1 MEPPS
6 NPRIAIANETGRR
19 IPRSLIARAIAVA
32 LAQHGRE
39 GEAVSVLIADDDR
52 MRDLN
57 RRFRKLDE
65 STDVLTFPADP
76 TPGFPLGDVAISLP
90 YAERQAQAR
99 GVSLRQELGYLAIH
113 GALHLVGL
121 DDETESD
128 QRRMVAAMNR
138 AALAAGL
145 EPDEHWASLLHEEA
159 R

>member
-19 IPRSLIARAIAVA
+19 IPRSLIAHAITVA
-32 LAQHGRE
+32 LDQHGR
-39 GEAVSVLIADDDR
+39 GDQAVSVLIAGDER

-65 STDVLTFPADP
+65 STDVLTFPAEAA
-76 TPGFPLGDVAISLP
+76 PGVPLGDVAISLP
-90 YAERQAQAR
+90 YAERQARAR

-128 QRRMVAAMNR
+128 QRAMVAAMNR
-138 AALAAGL
+138 AAVAAGL
-145 EPDEHWASLLHEEA
+145 EPDENWASLLHEVVH
-159 R
+159 